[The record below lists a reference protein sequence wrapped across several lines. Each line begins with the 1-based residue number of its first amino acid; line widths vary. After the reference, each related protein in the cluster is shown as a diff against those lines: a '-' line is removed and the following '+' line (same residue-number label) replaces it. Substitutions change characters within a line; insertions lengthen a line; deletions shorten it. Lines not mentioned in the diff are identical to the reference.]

1 MAASNAPEQ
10 NSVTTR
16 DTLIST
22 ISTRAVLL
30 GAYFDQGFIGFDND
44 LRMVLST
51 RLKSLLPDESVKFH
65 FDAHEG
71 KSLSLPADA
80 IPPEADFLKKHRLC
94 FNIA

>member
-30 GAYFDQGFIGFDND
+30 GAYAEIPFPIREAFC
-44 LRMVLST
+44 
-51 RLKSLLPDESVKFH
+51 LK
-65 FDAHEG
+65 G
-71 KSLSLPADA
+71 
-80 IPPEADFLKKHRLC
+80 RG
-94 FNIA
+94 

>member
-30 GAYFDQGFIGFDND
+30 GAYVI
-44 LRMVLST
+44 T
-51 RLKSLLPDESVKFH
+51 TKTLLIDCPVFWSQAKGYSE
-65 FDAHEG
+65 
-71 KSLSLPADA
+71 
-80 IPPEADFLKKHRLC
+80 
-94 FNIA
+94 

>member
-30 GAYFDQGFIGFDND
+30 GAYVAAWREAAKETHKMSEDTFGDRKRECASQW
-44 LRMVLST
+44 
-51 RLKSLLPDESVKFH
+51 ESVG
-65 FDAHEG
+65 DQ
-71 KSLSLPADA
+71 
-80 IPPEADFLKKHRLC
+80 IILKPLKNAAKWDNGEIE
-94 FNIA
+94 F

>member
-30 GAYFDQGFIGFDND
+30 GAYVSYTWETTGAEVHPQI
-44 LRMVLST
+44 L
-51 RLKSLLPDESVKFH
+51 LKSHKNHVMKRIAACE
-65 FDAHEG
+65 
-71 KSLSLPADA
+71 
-80 IPPEADFLKKHRLC
+80 LK
-94 FNIA
+94 

>member
-30 GAYFDQGFIGFDND
+30 GAYESTIIHRQSMEVGFD
-44 LRMVLST
+44 LTPIRHII
-51 RLKSLLPDESVKFH
+51 LPFVRFVFFVVEIS
-65 FDAHEG
+65 
-71 KSLSLPADA
+71 
-80 IPPEADFLKKHRLC
+80 
-94 FNIA
+94 

>member
-30 GAYFDQGFIGFDND
+30 GAYGAEREREDLGFLNQRSRINNHPSSING
-44 LRMVLST
+44 
-51 RLKSLLPDESVKFH
+51 
-65 FDAHEG
+65 G
-71 KSLSLPADA
+71 G
-80 IPPEADFLKKHRLC
+80 I
-94 FNIA
+94 